1 MFVNSSQQLAEK
13 KLLLLYIFKQFDG
26 TVSHSQVTD
35 FVLEND
41 LLNYFIFQ
49 QFIGELKDSK
59 FIVEEIKDQKQL
71 FTVTDKGKDTLRYFI
86 NRIPQRQLDRVN
98 ELLKEKKH
106 EIVKK
111 SQVTADYVKVK
122 EGEYLVNLKVVE
134 GDVTIISIS
143 LNVASNKHAKQVCEN
158 WQGNVQDIYGTLI
171 NQLIET
177 PKEENQK

>member
-13 KLLLLYIFKQFDG
+13 KLLLLYIFQQFDG

-59 FIVEEIKDQKQL
+59 FIVEEVNEQKQL
-71 FTVTDKGKDTLRYFI
+71 FTITDKGKDTLRYFI
-86 NRIPQRQLDRVN
+86 NRIPQRQLDRVD

-106 EIVKK
+106 EIKVK
-111 SQVTADYVKVK
+111 SQVTADYIKAK
-122 EGEYLVNLKVVE
+122 EGEYLVNLKVIE
-134 GDVTIISIS
+134 GDVTIINIS
-143 LNVASNKHAKQVCEN
+143 LNVASTKQAKQVCEN
-158 WQGNVQDIYGTLI
+158 WQGNVQEIYGTLI
-171 NQLIET
+171 NQLIQE
-177 PKEENQK
+177 PKEKKQ